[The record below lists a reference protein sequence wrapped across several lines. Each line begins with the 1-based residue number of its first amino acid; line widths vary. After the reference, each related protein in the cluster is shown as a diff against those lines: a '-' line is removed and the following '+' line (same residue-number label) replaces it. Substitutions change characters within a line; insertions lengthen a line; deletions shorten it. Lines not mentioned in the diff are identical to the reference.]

1 MIDNKF
7 FTFLKSFNDYV
18 AQFSSNNVCRG
29 QFDQIASAI
38 MEILAINKFATMS
51 RDIFD
56 ELLNGTLFSDYE
68 CEDTDE
74 DKRLEFVLNLT
85 SVNIYSSEASLYT
98 LECEDMDR
106 VYDVVYNAQDTRF
119 KGIFPFFDVEFIY
132 SQDKLLGEF
141 LKHKIL
147 TASKASINM
156 SNIKVNRHTVRY
168 FHEHGK

>member
-18 AQFSSNNVCRG
+18 LQFSSDNVCRG
-29 QFDQIASAI
+29 QFDQIASGI
-38 MEILAINKFATMS
+38 MEILGVNKFATMS

-56 ELLNGTLFSDYE
+56 ELLRGTLTGDGGY
-68 CEDTDE
+68 CDTDNFPIV
-74 DKRLEFVLNLT
+74 DKKTEFVLNLT

-106 VYDVVYNAQDTRF
+106 VYDVVYNARDPRF

-132 SQDKLLGEF
+132 NQDKLLDEF
-141 LKHKIL
+141 IKHKIL
-147 TASKASINM
+147 LANQVSD
-156 SNIKVNRHTVRY
+156 
-168 FHEHGK
+168 